1 MKELN
6 DKQLYEQLK
15 AVGSTIETSD
25 QHKLE
30 SPFIDSIV
38 GTLEYFGVNER
49 ALHISNIVLRQ
60 DKIKIYDFL
69 GVILRGGLNDS
80 EDEVSNKNMHNGARK
95 IIQVYIEQKN
105 LGGFGWW
112 LRGHDFDIE
121 EPHRCEDCIKSYN
134 NWHNE
139 SPQQRHKRAEDL
151 KQAGWTIL

>member
-6 DKQLYEQLK
+6 TKQLYEQLK
-15 AVGSTIETSD
+15 LVGSTIETSE

-38 GTLEYFGVNER
+38 GTLEYFGVNQR
-49 ALHISNIVLRQ
+49 VLDISNTVLRQ

-69 GVILRGGLNDS
+69 GVILRGGLNDQV
-80 EDEVSNKNMHNGARK
+80 DEVSNKNLAKGARK
-95 IIQVYIEQKN
+95 ISEVYIEQKN

-121 EPHRCEDCIKSYN
+121 EPHRCEDCIRSYN
-134 NWHNE
+134 EWHSQ
-139 SPQQRHKRAEDL
+139 SPHERQQEQDDL
-151 KQAGWTIL
+151 KKQGWTIL

>member
-38 GTLEYFGVNER
+38 GTLEYFGVNDR
-49 ALHISNIVLRQ
+49 VLQISNIVLRQ
-60 DKIKIYDFL
+60 DKIKIFDFL
-69 GVILRGGLNDS
+69 GVILRGGMNDS
-80 EDEVSNKNMHNGARK
+80 VDEVSNKNLHDGIRK

-105 LGGFGWW
+105 VGGFGWW
-112 LRGHDFDIE
+112 LRGHDFDHE
-121 EPHRCEDCIKSYN
+121 EPHRCVDCIRSYDE
-134 NWHNE
+134 WSKE
-139 SPQQRHKRAEDL
+139 TPEQRHKQAEDL
-151 KQAGWTIL
+151 KKGGWTIL